1 MARPREFDEDQV
13 LEKAL
18 LAFWKNGYEGT
29 SLTTLLHATGLT
41 KSSLYGAFINK
52 ESLFNKVVERYHQRY
67 LTFRGAALAEPT
79 PRRVAQRLL
88 HGVIDLYFGAHS
100 PPGCLELNG
109 ALACSGDNN
118 SVRET
123 LATNRNVTRQVLHT
137 RFEQL
142 KNQGPLPAGMTA
154 DSAANLLATLIQGM
168 AVQAKSGATP
178 DEMRDVAASF
188 LLFWPQD

>member
-1 MARPREFDEDQV
+1 
-13 LEKAL
+13 
-18 LAFWKNGYEGT
+18 
-29 SLTTLLHATGLT
+29 
-41 KSSLYGAFINK
+41 
-52 ESLFNKVVERYHQRY
+52 LFHKVVERYHQRY
-67 LTFRGAALAEPT
+67 LTFRSAAMAQPT
-79 PRRVAQRLL
+79 PRRVAEHLL
-88 HGVIDLYFGAHS
+88 QGAIELHFGASS

-142 KNQGPLPAGMTA
+142 KNKGPLPAGMNA

-168 AVQAKSGATP
+168 AVQAKSGATR
-178 DEMRDVAASF
+178 DEMRDVMKSF
-188 LLFWPQD
+188 LLSWP